1 MGISDESLGIR
12 PLQRV
17 RHPAG
22 PFVVG
27 GCRWPL
33 AVTRNQPDR
42 GKINMGDDAVVRC
55 WCKHLGVTRDQLQR
69 IVDKVGNAAR
79 AVEKELGRS

>member
-1 MGISDESLGIR
+1 
-12 PLQRV
+12 
-17 RHPAG
+17 
-22 PFVVG
+22 
-27 GCRWPL
+27 
-33 AVTRNQPDR
+33 
-42 GKINMGDDAVVRC
+42 MGDDAVVRC